1 VAAEAPMPVEY
12 DKNPPVEAEVTWTQL
27 ENVGV
32 VPTPTLEAYSQATTK
47 SSAPLYVGFVT
58 YT

>member
-1 VAAEAPMPVEY
+1 MPVEY